1 MKNINNMEIL
11 INDYVRYLEEI
22 KHLNPK
28 TIKSYIP
35 AIEEMIQ
42 YCGFKSSVDI
52 EESDITIL
60 QQWINQKQKE
70 GLGNQSINRRIASCK
85 SFYSFLVAKRYI
97 SFNASKE
104 LKALKIESKGHS
116 SDLNEIKNMRDFLK
130 CQYEQKSNFNNLRNM
145 LICDILW
152 NCGLRNFELRSLNID
167 SINPITG
174 EFAVKQKGGNIK
186 SCVLNDSTLELYNK
200 YLYEREKIDA
210 KDDALFISS
219 YKSRISSKGL
229 EKMINTICDKMGI
242 EHKRVH
248 QFRHDTCNILIESG
262 VELEK
267 VSKILGHSS
276 PNITYKIY
284 YSQSTDNKKKIV
296 NENPIFK

>member
-1 MKNINNMEIL
+1 MEKIINNYIK
-11 INDYVRYLEEI
+11 YLQEI

-28 TIKSYIP
+28 TIKVYNFQIRN
-35 AIEEMIQ
+35 MID
-42 YCGFKSSVDI
+42 YSGYKNIVDLQNANI
-52 EESDITIL
+52 VQL
-60 QQWINQKQKE
+60 QQWINNKNDKS
-70 GLGNQSINRRIASCK
+70 NQYKNQMIASAK
-85 SFYSFLVAKRYI
+85 SFFGYLHAFRLI
-97 SFNASKE
+97 DFNPAKE
-104 LKALKIESKGHS
+104 LKSLKIESKGHS
-116 SDLNEIKNMRDFLK
+116 SDLNEIKKMRDFLK
-130 CQYEQKSNFNNLRNM
+130 YQYEQKSNFNNLRNM

-174 EFAVKQKGGNIK
+174 EFTVKQKGGSIK

-200 YLYEREKIDA
+200 YLYEREKINNA
-210 KDDALFISS
+210 KDNALFISS
-219 YKSRISSKGL
+219 YKSRLSSKGL
-229 EKMINTICDKMGI
+229 EKIINTICDKMGI

-248 QFRHDTCNILIESG
+248 QFRHDTCNTLIESG